1 VAKPTL
7 VVVSGPPGAGKTRLA
22 HELARA
28 IACPAIC
35 RDEIKE
41 GMAHATGGDFVPDA
55 GDALTQRTFPL
66 FFEVVRVLLDGGVTV
81 VAEAA
86 FQEPLW
92 RRGLDPLADRAR
104 IRVVDCSVDPAVARQ
119 RIERRRAAAEP
130 GRAAHAEVIDLDAL
144 EAFLASFARLSL
156 APRLSV
162 DTTDGYR
169 PGLDQIVAFVEAD

>member
-1 VAKPTL
+1 MAKPTL
-7 VVVSGPPGAGKTRLA
+7 VVVSGPPGTGKTRLA

-41 GMAHATGGDFVPDA
+41 GMAHATGSDFVPDA

-66 FFEVVRVLLDGGVTV
+66 FFEVVSVLLDGGVTV

-162 DTTDGYR
+162 DPTDGYR

>member
-1 VAKPTL
+1 MPRPTL

-41 GMAHATGGDFVPDA
+41 GMAHATGADFVPGA
-55 GDALTQRTFPL
+55 GDALTKRTFPL
-66 FFEVVRVLLDGGVTV
+66 FFDVVRILLEGGVSL

-86 FQEPLW
+86 FQDPLW
-92 RRGLDPLADRAR
+92 RHGLEPLADLAR
-104 IRVVDCSVDPAVARQ
+104 IRVVDCEVDAAVARE
-119 RIERRRAAAEP
+119 RIGRRREAAEP
-130 GRAAHAEVIDLDAL
+130 GRAVHAETLDLDAL
-144 EAFLASFARLSL
+144 ESSLASFSRLSL
-156 APRLSV
+156 TPRLTV

-169 PGLDQIVAFVEAD
+169 PALDEVVAFVDAP